1 MKKVLFFLMMVAVAL
16 VSCEDP
22 DGPQGNKPGNSD
34 ALDTVKTKYTLTVDK
49 DQVALFPNEEH
60 RINFTLSPDA
70 NVDFE
75 FISSNEQVATV
86 SAGLIK
92 SVAEGTATITV
103 RVKGYETISADINVT
118 VFSADDPIAKVEFY
132 NVELYGFYPGRQYPL
147 SFMRGEIDE
156 NGDTIYK
163 ESNDINNDGEGD
175 YARECAMYV
184 VAKGVYMDQYGLTGE
199 ENYVIFIHSVC
210 PYDGK
215 YVYPVAFYQFSA
227 DQDSFL
233 IEHDGN
239 KFLRWTQDVAY
250 ATYTNFNAVSYS
262 KYYHNV
268 LFSNGEWPASQE
280 EYDAFMDEYGYILG
294 DYDSYVGYLRIP
306 EGSEAWVQEPA
317 GLVTGGIGFYFDLD
331 DENKPQMPFL
341 DVDLEFFTNLDAYGL
356 ALEQAK
362 DEEGNLIWYDPATD
376 GPTTENTGEPWLT
389 YSTEGEGDAETCIMA
404 PTLKRH
410 FRIDKLASEE
420 QQAPRRAFAPEKRIS
435 EKRIMANTL
444 LNIPMKNI
452 LLKK

>member
-1 MKKVLFFLMMVAVAL
+1 M
-16 VSCEDP
+16 S
-22 DGPQGNKPGNSD
+22 G
-34 ALDTVKTKYTLTVDK
+34 
-49 DQVALFPNEEH
+49 
-60 RINFTLSPDA
+60 
-70 NVDFE
+70 
-75 FISSNEQVATV
+75 
-86 SAGLIK
+86 
-92 SVAEGTATITV
+92 
-103 RVKGYETISADINVT
+103 KGYDV
-118 VFSADDPIAKVEFY
+118 
-132 NVELYGFYPGRQYPL
+132 
-147 SFMRGEIDE
+147 
-156 NGDTIYK
+156 NGDGI
-163 ESNDINNDGEGD
+163 GD
-175 YARECAMYV
+175 YAREVAMYV
-184 VAKGVYMDQYGLTGE
+184 VADGVYMDQYGLTGE

-215 YVYPVAFYQFSA
+215 YVYPVGFYQFSA

-294 DYDSYVGYLRIP
+294 DYDSYVGYLRTP

-331 DENKPQMPFL
+331 DNNMPQMPFL

-362 DEEGNLIWYDPATD
+362 DEEGNLIFACKYVTDEGLCSVYDKRLRMCKKYPASKIGYPGKLHKGCGYKVED
-376 GPTTENTGEPWLT
+376 KSFEN
-389 YSTEGEGDAETCIMA
+389 Y
-404 PTLKRH
+404 LKR
-410 FRIDKLASEE
+410 
-420 QQAPRRAFAPEKRIS
+420 Q
-435 EKRIMANTL
+435 
-444 LNIPMKNI
+444 
-452 LLKK
+452 